1 MTPLDDND
9 LIARLQSAI
18 AERQAGIS
26 AHEGIGDAARRAA
39 HRRTATRAVGAGVP
53 VLAAA
58 GVATVL
64 AISSGSGSPG
74 GPSARGS
81 GGSENPAPAVSL
93 GAVKI
98 EDTADIL
105 KRVQAKVAGAIHNGT
120 VLHAYSYFDSH
131 VSSDGS
137 LVSSGPMSGQ
147 SWEYTAPD
155 GAWYTRNTRNN
166 RDGSPTGVIGI
177 DVLGPVVNGR
187 QSETQTIINTANHTY
202 SRMRTEGY
210 ASGPSSG
217 LGLQSSPSEVQQA
230 LRSGH
235 VTQKGRTTVHGTPT
249 IALSLPDRRGQYI
262 LYVNARTGQP
272 LRTVITVDGNPSP
285 PYVTDWIPATPDN
298 IAKAEDDSIPAG
310 YKKVDIRPPARRRS
324 LSRGPVP
331 LTGDVARRHLALTA
345 VCVRT

>member
-1 MTPLDDND
+1 MTPFDDND

-18 AERQAGIS
+18 AERQSGVS
-26 AHEGIGDAARRAA
+26 APEGIGDAARRAA
-39 HRRTATRAVGAGVP
+39 HRRTATRAVAAGVP

-64 AISSGSGSPG
+64 AISSGSGSP
-74 GPSARGS
+74 AAGS
-81 GGSENPAPAVSL
+81 PTAGGSALSAPT
-93 GAVKI
+93 GPVKI
-98 EDTADIL
+98 DDTAYIL
-105 KRVQAKVAGAIHNGT
+105 KRVQAKVADDIHNGT
-120 VLHAYSYFDSH
+120 VFHSYSYFDSH

-155 GAWYTRNTRNN
+155 GAWYTRNTQNN

-177 DVLGPVVNGR
+177 DVLGSVVNGR
-187 QSETQTIINTANHTY
+187 QSETQTIIDAANHTY

-210 ASGPSSG
+210 ASGSSSG
-217 LGLQSSPSEVQQA
+217 LDLHSSPSQVQRA

-235 VTQKGRTTVHGTPT
+235 VTQKGRTTVHGTPA

-262 LYVNARTGQP
+262 LYVDARTGQP
-272 LRTVITVDGNPSP
+272 LRTVSTTRGNPSP
-285 PYVTDWIPATPDN
+285 PYVTDWVPATREN

-310 YKKVDIRPPARRRS
+310 YKRLEIGAPARPGAVSRS
-324 LSRGPVP
+324 S
-331 LTGDVARRHLALTA
+331 TS
-345 VCVRT
+345 

>member
-1 MTPLDDND
+1 MTPFDDND

-26 AHEGIGDAARRAA
+26 APEGIGDAARRAA
-39 HRRTATRAVGAGVP
+39 RRRTATRAVGAGVP

-64 AISSGSGSPG
+64 AISSGSGSP
-74 GPSARGS
+74 AA
-81 GGSENPAPAVSL
+81 GGSALSAPT
-93 GAVKI
+93 GPVKI
-98 EDTADIL
+98 EDTAYIL
-105 KRVQAKVAGAIHNGT
+105 KRVQAKVADDIHNGT
-120 VLHAYSYFDSH
+120 VFHSYIYFDSR

-137 LVSSGPMSGQ
+137 LVSSGPMSGE
-147 SWEYTAPD
+147 SWQYTAPD
-155 GAWYTRNTRNN
+155 GAWYTRNTQNN

-177 DVLGPVVNGR
+177 EVLGPVVNGR
-187 QSETQTIINTANHTY
+187 QSATQTIIDAANHTY

-217 LGLQSSPSEVQQA
+217 LGLHSSPSQVQRA

-235 VTQKGRTTVHGTPT
+235 VIQKGRTTVHGTPA

-262 LYVNARTGQP
+262 LYVDARTGQP
-272 LRTVITVDGNPSP
+272 LRTVSTTRGNPSP
-285 PYVTDWIPATPDN
+285 PYVTDWVPATREN

-310 YKKVDIRPPARRRS
+310 YKRLDIGPPARPRS
-324 LSRGPVP
+324 VSRSS
-331 LTGDVARRHLALTA
+331 TS
-345 VCVRT
+345 

>member
-1 MTPLDDND
+1 MTPLEDND

-18 AERQAGIS
+18 AERQSDIS
-26 AHEGIGDAARRAA
+26 APEGIGDAARRAA
-39 HRRTATRAVGAGVP
+39 HRRTATRAVGASVP

-64 AISSGSGSPG
+64 AISSGPGSPAAG
-74 GPSARGS
+74 RPSARGS
-81 GGSENPAPAVSL
+81 GGSANPAPAVSL

-105 KRVQAKVAGAIHNGT
+105 QRVQARVAGDIHNGT
-120 VLHAYSYFDSH
+120 VFHAYIYFDSH

-147 SWEYTAPD
+147 SWQYTAPD
-155 GAWYTRNTRNN
+155 GALYTRNTRNN

-187 QSETQTIINTANHTY
+187 QSETQTIINAANHTY
-202 SRMRTEGY
+202 SRMRTQGY

-217 LGLQSSPSEVQQA
+217 LGLQSSPSQVQRA

-235 VTQKGRTTVHGTPT
+235 VTQKGRTTVHGTPA

-262 LYVNARTGQP
+262 LYVDARTGQP
-272 LRTVITVDGNPSP
+272 LRTVSTTRGNPSP
-285 PYVTDWIPATPDN
+285 PYVTDWVPATREN

-324 LSRGPVP
+324 LSRRPVP
-331 LTGDVARRHLALTA
+331 RQS
-345 VCVRT
+345 